1 MHHRLTW
8 NWLKQHPLVQDT
20 SVWAGLVLVIIQSL
34 SHVQLFATPWAAAQ
48 KLSVLHLLELAQ
60 THVHRLGDAIQPSH
74 PLSSPS
80 PPAFNLSQHQG
91 LFYWADSSHQVAL
104 VLELRVQHQSF
115 QWIFR
120 IDFLLLCTAEQ
131 GWFFPAQHGA
141 DSGVHSPGELSFNW
155 NIQMALMSALDTW
168 HWPWLGSQADC
179 TIMIDLAQDRAL
191 PGSCRTSRKSMR
203 LSPPCEM
210 RPDSPTLCPEQLR
223 FPYQTRKE
231 PRFAMGSSQTGD
243 RTYVPHTGGGLLF
256 TVPPGKSHVVKCG

>member
-20 SVWAGLVLVIIQSL
+20 SVWAGLVLVIVQSL

-191 PGSCRTSRKSMR
+191 PGSW
-203 LSPPCEM
+203 
-210 RPDSPTLCPEQLR
+210 RPRPGIALVTPLHSSKHCQSTLKE
-223 FPYQTRKE
+223 TRKRLHTLDGHMHTDVCCCVPDPNE
-231 PRFAMGSSQTGD
+231 DPEN
-243 RTYVPHTGGGLLF
+243 RTL
-256 TVPPGKSHVVKCG
+256 